1 MNKVSFHFLSCWIKW
16 MVLMHWDRYENSS
29 LQIVLHCVY
38 CIHFKMIFKH
48 LSLLNFIQV
57 NWIKFQ
63 HNFNG
68 SLKKKISTDQLSL
81 TLSSQ
86 VKIIMATNRPDTLD
100 PALLRPG
107 RLDRKIG
114 EWPQPILCLLCNS
127 STGKITSNPFS
138 CSGRSR
144 VSPPAKF
151 VIVTKTFNLVSWIH
165 SRPGNEF
172 GNSHPVSCLFLLVV
186 KFIFLTLRI
195 HEQLTHSFIPEIP
208 LPNEQ
213 ARMDI
218 LKIHSAKITKHG
230 DIGK

>member
-1 MNKVSFHFLSCWIKW
+1 MKKVSFHFLSCWIKW

-48 LSLLNFIQV
+48 LSLLNFLQV

-63 HNFNG
+63 HNLNW
-68 SLKKKISTDQLSL
+68 SLKKNSTNQLSL

-114 EWPQPILCLLCNS
+114 EWPQRILRYTFFAILQLEKLPQIRFLLRSIACF
-127 STGKITSNPFS
+127 TACKIRDCHENLQPRFLDPLSPWKRVWEFAPPVVSIPPRCEVYPFK
-138 CSGRSR
+138 
-144 VSPPAKF
+144 VAHTWATHPF
-151 VIVTKTFNLVSWIH
+151 IH
-165 SRPGNEF
+165 SRDTT
-172 GNSHPVSCLFLLVV
+172 S
-186 KFIFLTLRI
+186 
-195 HEQLTHSFIPEIP
+195 
-208 LPNEQ
+208 
-213 ARMDI
+213 
-218 LKIHSAKITKHG
+218 
-230 DIGK
+230 